1 MKPIN
6 IYALTR
12 ITKPDDIMRLERQMS
27 GRNSFMK
34 VKPWEVDDLK
44 MFAEKLL
51 EIAKGPSV
59 LRFYY
64 SFVMPR
70 LGKEFDLLRVG
81 RTYVINVEL
90 KSRAVPHET
99 VKKQLLQ
106 NRHYLSAL
114 GLNVY
119 SFTFLRES
127 GQLVRLSNSGRLIE
141 SDPEELMGL
150 IEGQGKCFDGD
161 IELLF
166 REDRYLISPLT
177 DPGRFLR
184 KEYFLTWQ
192 QTDIKKKMLGRI
204 KQAFEEGISPPIQ
217 GFTGYPGTG
226 KTLLLYDLA
235 MELSEKDRVCV
246 FHFGSHEKELEEL
259 DDRLKRVDYYY
270 CEENED
276 ISPGQDYKVI
286 LVDEGHRLTY
296 RSMGQIISLSKEW
309 KAPVIISYDR
319 ENDIHPSEREFEGA
333 DIIEGVPGYTGYFL
347 TNRIRLNS
355 ELSTF
360 IRRLV
365 HPGGGNH
372 KREYPSVTLMYSQ
385 NEEETRTLLG
395 ILGGEDFFFIYDE
408 EDFDAAQTGGY
419 EERLPCIGAMEA
431 TCKEYD
437 RVVMLIGPGFYYDD
451 SGYMRYNGTD
461 PSGTQICGRVRKLFH
476 GLSRAKEK
484 IALVIES
491 DPELFEAVLSLLW
504 PETK

>member
-1 MKPIN
+1 MKPVN

-12 ITKPDDIMRLERQMS
+12 INRPDDIMRLERQMS
-27 GRNSFMK
+27 GRHSFMK

-44 MFAEKLL
+44 LFAQKLL
-51 EIAKGPSV
+51 GMAKGPSV
-59 LRFYY
+59 LYFYY

-81 RTYVINVEL
+81 RSYVLNVEL
-90 KSRAVPHET
+90 KSRAVPYET

-119 SFTFLRES
+119 SYTFLRES
-127 GQLVRLSNSGRLIE
+127 DQLVRLSNSGRLIE
-141 SDPEELMGL
+141 SDWEELMGL
-150 IEGQGKCFDGD
+150 IEGQGSCFDGD

-192 QTDIKKKMLGRI
+192 QMDIKKKMLEKIR
-204 KQAFEEGISPPIQ
+204 QAFEDKDSPPIQ

-235 MELSEKDRVCV
+235 MELSQKDRVCV

-270 CEENED
+270 CEGNGD
-276 ISPGQDYKVI
+276 ISIEKDYRVI
-286 LVDEGHRLTY
+286 FVDEGHRLTQ
-296 RSMGQIISLSKEW
+296 RSLGQITDLSEKW
-309 KAPVIISYDR
+309 NAPVIISYDR
-319 ENDIHPSEREFEGA
+319 EDDIHPSEREFEGA
-333 DIIEGVPGYTGYFL
+333 DIIEAIPGYTGYFL

-372 KREYPSVTLMYSQ
+372 KKEYPSVTLMYSQ
-385 NEEETRTLLG
+385 SEEETYQLFALLG
-395 ILGGEDFFFIYDE
+395 YENYFYIYDE
-408 EDFDAAQTGGY
+408 EDTEVSQIGKY
-419 EERLPCIGAMEA
+419 EELLPCIGAMEA

-437 RVVMLIGPGFYYDD
+437 RVVMRMDRGFYYDD
-451 SGYMRYNGTD
+451 SGYLRYNGTG
-461 PSGTQICGRVRKLFH
+461 PTGGQLYGRVRKLFH

-484 IALVIES
+484 IALVVDS
-491 DPELFEAVLSLLW
+491 DPELFEAVLSMLQA
-504 PETK
+504 EAR

>member
-12 ITKPDDIMRLERQMS
+12 ITQPDDIKRLERQMS
-27 GRNSFMK
+27 GRDSFMK

-44 MFAEKLL
+44 LFAEKLL
-51 EIAKGPSV
+51 GIAKGPSV

-90 KSRAVPHET
+90 KSRAVPYET
-99 VKKQLLQ
+99 VKKQLMQ

-119 SFTFLRES
+119 SYTFLRES

-141 SDPEELMGL
+141 SDWEELIGL
-150 IEGQGKCFDGD
+150 IEGQGNCFDGD

-192 QTDIKKKMLGRI
+192 QTDIRKKMLGSIR
-204 KQAFEEGISPPIQ
+204 QAAEGNEKPPIQ

-226 KTLLLYDLA
+226 KTLLLYDMA
-235 MELSEKDRVCV
+235 MELSKKDRVCI

-259 DDRLKRVDYYY
+259 DHRLKRVDYYY
-270 CEENED
+270 CEGNGD
-276 ISPGQDYKVI
+276 ISTEGDYKVI
-286 LVDEGHRLTY
+286 FVDEGHRLME
-296 RSMGQIISLSKEW
+296 RSLGQILALSEKW
-309 KAPVIISYDR
+309 NAPVIISYDR
-319 ENDIHPSEREFEGA
+319 EDEIHPSEREYEGA
-333 DIIEGVPGYTGYFL
+333 GIIEAIPGYTGYFL

-372 KREYPSVTLMYSQ
+372 KRAYPSVTLMYSR
-385 NEEETRTLLG
+385 NSEETYRLFELLG
-395 ILGGEDFFFIYDE
+395 HEEFFYIFDEDDPE
-408 EDFDAAQTGGY
+408 AAQIAGY
-419 EERLPCIGAMEA
+419 EEILPCIGAMEA

-437 RVVMLIGPGFYYDD
+437 RVVMRIDSGFYYDD
-451 SGYMRYNGTD
+451 SGYMRYKGRG
-461 PSGTQICGRVRKLFH
+461 PCGRVRKLFH

-491 DPELFEAVLSLLW
+491 NPELFEAVLSVLQADAH
-504 PETK
+504 